1 VVCCN
6 TDTLQA
12 AINQEVLSSVR
23 DRAEDILVL
32 VDRAQCEWDENSY
45 FAIAGEDGNLK
56 FAWFELP
63 PEVELLG
70 KITLT
75 LRPKRFFDEAASQD
89 RWQFEE

>member
-1 VVCCN
+1 VVYCN

-12 AINQEVLSSVR
+12 SINQEVLSSIR

-32 VDRAQCEWDENSY
+32 VDRDQQDWDENGY
-45 FAIAGEDGNLK
+45 FAIADEDGNLK
-56 FAWFELP
+56 FAWFESA
-63 PEVELLG
+63 PEVKLFG